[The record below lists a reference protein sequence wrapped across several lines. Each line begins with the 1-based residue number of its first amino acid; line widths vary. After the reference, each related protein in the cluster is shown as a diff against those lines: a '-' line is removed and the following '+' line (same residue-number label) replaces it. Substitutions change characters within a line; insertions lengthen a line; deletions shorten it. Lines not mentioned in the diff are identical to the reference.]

1 VLFCQQ
7 KAGGDGNGGAALVVP
22 GAQAFLLY
30 DSFGFPVCQ

>member
-1 VLFCQQ
+1 MLPCQQ
-7 KAGGDGNGGAALVVP
+7 KAGADDGGALVVP